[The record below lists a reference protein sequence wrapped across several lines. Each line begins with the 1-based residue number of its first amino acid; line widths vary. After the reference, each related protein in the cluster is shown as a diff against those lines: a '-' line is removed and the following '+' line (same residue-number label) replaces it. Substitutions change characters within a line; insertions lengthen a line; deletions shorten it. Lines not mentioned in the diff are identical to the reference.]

1 MDSGHPASSFQDALL
16 YDIKCKQVAIGLT
29 GKWRAGANQH
39 GNADE
44 VLQTLRNAF
53 SGRAGANGA
62 RAPVPVL
69 LPVRYIGSADEATD
83 ADKKKRAARKYSE
96 RPCNNTGRVAY
107 SSTGILS
114 WLPGMRSASL
124 SMLGLACFKSAI
136 GTLYNAAM

>member
-1 MDSGHPASSFQDALL
+1 MH
-16 YDIKCKQVAIGLT
+16 
-29 GKWRAGANQH
+29 H
-39 GNADE
+39 GRDFSCPQP
-44 VLQTLRNAF
+44 VGNAF
-53 SGRAGANGA
+53 SGRAGANVA

-124 SMLGLACFKSAI
+124 SMLGLTCFKSLI
-136 GTLYNAAM
+136 RTPYNLAM